1 MRHLIAS
8 IPTASTRTLVAAFMA
23 ATFALLVLLPAFGQ
37 TTFDRTDGRISSGGL
52 SVGVFD
58 DIADAQLEK
67 NVEDTSPTYPDEIV
81 YLPVDNPQAYLVAT
95 QGLAS
100 ASDTAYLANGL
111 ASPQQTF
118 FGETLWVSNDPVND
132 EYDTNG
138 VRTGER
144 GAYNTILITAESDRV
159 TPNADGCAVAT
170 VRTARG
176 NNSITVQMAATSQTD
191 GKDYY
196 QAFVRILDPLAVNED
211 GDPLHT
217 SSNGPTCAD
226 YGTGVM
232 QDDTAAILA
241 RHGDRIVIDVE
252 GAGSVSLEVD
262 GEGPDVTDITPED
275 LSYVPSR
282 SLDFSFVVRD
292 DDAGLRH
299 DGELVITQDGDYTQ
313 VNRDRDH
320 ATTGEPLSL
329 PSGGQISVNGEAA
342 EIDLKVW
349 DKDANFGTADDITD
363 SGRWRLVGNRPGV
376 AYSFL
381 ADTNDLDEGT
391 YYLEVSAFDRAGNK
405 TVSDALDDDDIQPYL
420 FTVDDTD
427 PSTVEAWTGI
437 AYEMNDLGG
446 YEVADRSW
454 IMVEFTEPVRDGV
467 NPERIAV
474 AGHEVVS
481 VFQPQEFPDPER
493 LVVGRDGLLPG
504 AQRITFAPPAPR
516 AAASLAPQAQTT
528 CPAIPAGMS
537 IAGFVFNYNE
547 TTGDSSVDWT
557 RPNHGGY
564 SDCGG
569 YRLEILAERKP
580 LHVAHLPAGTSS
592 FSIPRESELGREIE
606 AMVKDPN
613 ERVLNLALRLRPGAG
628 ATSIQS
634 GLTTRGTTL
643 NETAPMTMVTETV
656 TAPFLLH
663 PATPPATLPAIVASD
678 TSITCGYT
686 STGNDEVQI
695 TFTHRPGTTTSGWTL
710 IGYYTQLFYPPNY
723 DVDLGR
729 LFGWIDILEDGHE
742 YGSSAQGFFDDP
754 QRFVAEAH
762 IGTVYEKDG
771 RRLAGTVRTIRCNGI
786 PDAKA
791 PLLLSAVVD
800 GPVLTLTYDEELDG
814 AHVPDKSA
822 FTVTGSSRTVQSVAL
837 DDRAVTLTLGPPVT
851 QGETVRLTYTLPTDT
866 DDRLQDYFRNE
877 AAAIDQLVTNNTGD
891 TTLPVFQSASLDGTK
906 LKLTL
911 TYNEPLDSNSRPAGS
926 AFNVQVESVRRTVNS
941 VSVSGTSV
949 ELTLASAVEQGE
961 SVTFSYTAPNTNP
974 IQDTSGNDAADL
986 TDESVDND
994 DTIPPVFQSAEVD
1007 WRDADADVQR
1017 VTWGATT

>member
-1 MRHLIAS
+1 MR
-8 IPTASTRTLVAAFMA
+8 
-23 ATFALLVLLPAFGQ
+23 
-37 TTFDRTDGRISSGGL
+37 SS
-52 SVGVFD
+52 
-58 DIADAQLEK
+58 
-67 NVEDTSPTYPDEIV
+67 
-81 YLPVDNPQAYLVAT
+81 
-95 QGLAS
+95 
-100 ASDTAYLANGL
+100 
-111 ASPQQTF
+111 
-118 FGETLWVSNDPVND
+118 
-132 EYDTNG
+132 
-138 VRTGER
+138 R
-144 GAYNTILITAESDRV
+144 
-159 TPNADGCAVAT
+159 
-170 VRTARG
+170 
-176 NNSITVQMAATSQTD
+176 
-191 GKDYY
+191 
-196 QAFVRILDPLAVNED
+196 
-211 GDPLHT
+211 
-217 SSNGPTCAD
+217 
-226 YGTGVM
+226 
-232 QDDTAAILA
+232 
-241 RHGDRIVIDVE
+241 
-252 GAGSVSLEVD
+252 
-262 GEGPDVTDITPED
+262 
-275 LSYVPSR
+275 
-282 SLDFSFVVRD
+282 LDFSFTVRD
-292 DDAGLRH
+292 DDSGLRH
-299 DGELVITQDGDYTQ
+299 DGELVVTADGDYTE
-313 VNRDRDH
+313 VNEDRDH
-320 ATTGEPLSL
+320 ATTGEPLST
-329 PSGGQISVNGEAA
+329 PSGGQISLNGEAA

-349 DKDANFGTADDITD
+349 DKDANFSTADDMT
-363 SGRWRLVGNRPGV
+363 GTGTWRLLGNRPGV
-376 AYSFL
+376 AYSFS
-381 ADTNDLDEGT
+381 ADSNDLDEGT

-405 TVSDALDDDDIQPYL
+405 AVSDALDNEGDQPHL

-446 YEVADRSW
+446 FEVADRSW

-467 NPERIAV
+467 DPERIAV

-504 AQRITFAPPAPR
+504 AQRLTFAPPAPR
-516 AAASLAPQAQTT
+516 AGASPAPQAQTP

-547 TTGDSSVDWT
+547 TTGDSSVAWT

-569 YRLEILAERKP
+569 YRLDILAERTP

-613 ERVLNLALRLRPGAG
+613 ERTLNLRLRLRPGAG
-628 ATSIQS
+628 ATSFHS
-634 GLTTRGTTL
+634 GLTTRGNTL
-643 NETAPMTMVTETV
+643 NRTAPMTTVTETV

-695 TFTHRPGTTTSGWTL
+695 TFTHRPGTTASGWTL
-710 IGYYTQLFYPPNY
+710 IGYYTQLFYPPDY

-762 IGTVYEKDG
+762 IGTVYEKDS
-771 RRLAGTVRTIRCNGI
+771 RRLAGTVRTIQCNGI

-837 DDRAVTLTLGPPVT
+837 DDRTVTLTLGPPVT

-994 DTIPPVFQSAEVD
+994 DTMPPVFQSAEVIGGTLTLTYNED
-1007 WRDADADVQR
+1007 LDPDSKPAGGAYTVLANGWPFTVDSVSVSGEVRRVDAQR
-1017 VTWGATT
+1017 RRSARPTGRQA